1 MLRKRIKVRFR
12 TFYGTNAIFFPKRGW
27 EVYFLLL
34 TATTFSTF
42 LQTKE
47 EVVESQ
53 AEEAA
58 HDENT
63 EGEGDENTNAE
74 NGELVDTGIDQESK
88 GIRQWA
94 IN

>member
-1 MLRKRIKVRFR
+1 MKKRIKVRFR
-12 TFYGTNAIFFPKRGW
+12 TFYGINAIFFPKRGW
-27 EVYFLLL
+27 KVYFLLL
-34 TATTFSTF
+34 IATYFSTF

-58 HDENT
+58 HDEDT
-63 EGEGDENTNAE
+63 GGEGDENTNAE
-74 NGELVDTGIDQESK
+74 NGKLVDTGIDQESK
-88 GIRQWA
+88 GISQWK